1 MDQTIDQVEQRIV
14 QARQRLASN
23 FQDLEAK
30 VDNAKDWRGHVANR
44 PYLWLGAAFV
54 AGFALSGGNG
64 RGSGGVARVLK
75 AQTGTE
81 TVDKFVGAL
90 TALAVT
96 RAKDYLETRLP
107 GFSQAFDGG
116 HR

>member
-1 MDQTIDQVEQRIV
+1 MDQTTDQVEQRIV
-14 QARQRLASN
+14 QARHRLASN
-23 FQDLEAK
+23 FQDLESK
-30 VDNAKDWRGHVANR
+30 VDAAKDWRSHYANK
-44 PYLWLGAAFV
+44 PYLFLGAAFV

-90 TALAVT
+90 TAVAVT
-96 RAKDYLETRLP
+96 RAKDYLEGRIP
-107 GFSQAFDGG
+107 GFGNAFDNG
-116 HR
+116 RA